1 MAANLTSVE
10 KALKE
15 LYLGAIVEQLN
26 TDIDPFVASIERSTE
41 AITGNN
47 GIVRA
52 AQIGLNGGFGAGTET
67 GTLPLPGENIY
78 KNLRSTT
85 KNMYGVISI
94 SDKLLKSVRG
104 NDKGSFA
111 NLIEREIQSML
122 HTGKWHFARQVY
134 GSSSGKIANCVK
146 GASASTKVAVD
157 SVQFLIE
164 GITIDIL
171 ASGGTTIASA
181 RRILNIDRGKKELT
195 ISGTAIT
202 VTDGAYITAQGSAGL
217 EMTGLNDLFNIEAAQ
232 LYGNNRADNSWLN
245 PTVDNAAG
253 ELTQGLLQKTITDLE
268 DSYNVKIDYIS
279 AGNDAFIHY
288 MNLLKAESRQVNTT
302 KLAGGVSGLTFNGIN
317 VVRNRFTPADGM
329 DFLDTSK
336 FKIDQV
342 SEWDWIEGPTR
353 SIFVQNG
360 NTPTYNATLVKYADL
375 MCVTPGGMAR
385 LTGITAPAAAAAE

>member
-15 LYLGAIVEQLN
+15 LYLGPIIDQLN
-26 TDIDPFVASIERSTE
+26 TEIDPFVARIERSTE

-85 KNMYGVISI
+85 KNLYGVIAI
-94 SDKLLKSVRG
+94 SDKLLKSVKG

-111 NLIEREIQSML
+111 NLIEREIQGML
-122 HTGKWHFARQVY
+122 HTAKWHFARQVY
-134 GSSSGKIANCVK
+134 GSASGKIANCVA
-146 GASASTKVAVD
+146 GGASTKIGVD

-164 GITIDIL
+164 GITIDIMR
-171 ASGGTTIASA
+171 SDGGVVEKA
-181 RRILNIDRGKKELT
+181 RRILNIDRKTNEIT
-195 ISGTAIT
+195 ISGTAVT
-202 VTDGAYITAQGSAGL
+202 VPEGAYITAQGSAGL
-217 EMTGLNDLFNIEAAQ
+217 EMTGLTDLFNVGAAQ
-232 LYGNNRADNSWLN
+232 LYGNTRADNSWLN
-245 PTVDNAAG
+245 PTVNTAVG
-253 ELTQGLLQKTITDLE
+253 EISQGLLQNTITGVE
-268 DSYNVKIDYIS
+268 DAYNVKIDYIS

-288 MNLLKAESRQVNTT
+288 MNLLKAESRQVNTMT
-302 KLAGGVSGLTFNGIN
+302 LAGGVTGLKFNNID
-317 VVRNRFTPADGM
+317 VVRNRFTPVDGM

-385 LTGITAPAAAAAE
+385 LTGLTQAV

>member
-15 LYLGAIVEQLN
+15 LYLGPIIDQLN
-26 TDIDPFVASIERSTE
+26 TEIDPFVARIERSTE

-67 GTLPLPGENIY
+67 GILPLPGENIY

-85 KNMYGVISI
+85 KNLYGVIAI
-94 SDKLLKSVRG
+94 SDKLLKSVKG

-111 NLIEREIQSML
+111 NLIEREIQGML
-122 HTGKWHFARQVY
+122 HTAKWHFARQVY
-134 GSSSGKIANCVK
+134 GSASGKIANCVA
-146 GASASTKVAVD
+146 GNASTEIGVD

-164 GITIDIL
+164 GITIDIVG
-171 ASGGTTIASA
+171 SDGGVVANA
-181 RRILNIDRGKKELT
+181 RRILNIDRKTNEIT
-195 ISGTAIT
+195 ISGTAVT
-202 VTDGAYITAQGSAGL
+202 VPEGAYITAQGSAGL
-217 EMTGLNDLFNIEAAQ
+217 EMTGLTDLFNVESAQ
-232 LYGNNRADNSWLN
+232 LYGNTRADNSWLN
-245 PTVDNAAG
+245 PTVETSVG
-253 ELTQGLLQKTITDLE
+253 EISQGLLQNTITGVE
-268 DSYNVKIDYIS
+268 DAYNVKIDYIS

-288 MNLLKAESRQVNTT
+288 MNLLKAESRQVNTMT
-302 KLAGGVSGLTFNGIN
+302 LAGGVTGLKFNNID
-317 VVRNRFTPADGM
+317 VVRNRFTPVDGM

-385 LTGITAPAAAAAE
+385 LTGLTEAA

>member
-15 LYLGAIVEQLN
+15 LYLGPIIDQLN
-26 TDIDPFVASIERSTE
+26 TEIDPFVARIERSTE

-85 KNMYGVISI
+85 KNLYGVIAI
-94 SDKLLKSVRG
+94 SDKLLKSVKG
-104 NDKGSFA
+104 IDKGSFA
-111 NLIEREIQSML
+111 NLIEREIQGML
-122 HTGKWHFARQVY
+122 HTAKWHFARQVY
-134 GSSSGKIANCVK
+134 GSSSGKIANCVA
-146 GASASTKVAVD
+146 GGASTKIGVD

-164 GITIDIL
+164 GITIDIMR
-171 ASGGTTIASA
+171 SDGGVVENA
-181 RRILNIDRGKKELT
+181 RRILNIDRNTNEIT
-195 ISGTAIT
+195 ISGTAVT
-202 VTDGAYITAQGSAGL
+202 VPEGAYITAQGSAGL
-217 EMTGLNDLFNIEAAQ
+217 EMTGLTDLFNVGAAQ
-232 LYGNNRADNSWLN
+232 LYGNTRADNSWLN
-245 PTVDNAAG
+245 PTVETAVG
-253 ELTQGLLQKTITDLE
+253 EISQGLLQNTITGVE
-268 DSYNVKIDYIS
+268 DAYNVKIDYIS

-288 MNLLKAESRQVNTT
+288 MNLLKAESRQVNTMT
-302 KLAGGVSGLTFNGIN
+302 LAGGVTGLKFNNID
-317 VVRNRFTPADGM
+317 VVRNRFTPVDGM

-385 LTGITAPAAAAAE
+385 LTGLTEAVV

>member
-1 MAANLTSVE
+1 MAANLASVE

-15 LYLGAIVEQLN
+15 LYLGPIIEQLN
-26 TDIDPFVASIERSTE
+26 TDIDPFVARIERSTE
-41 AITGNN
+41 NITGNN

-85 KNMYGVISI
+85 KNLYGVISI
-94 SDKLLKSVRG
+94 SDKLLKSVKANDRG
-104 NDKGSFA
+104 AFA
-111 NLIEREIQSML
+111 NLVEREIRGML
-122 HTGKWHFARQVY
+122 HTAKWHFARQVY
-134 GSSSGKIANCVK
+134 GSSSGKLAACVSSSGNK
-146 GASASTKVAVD
+146 ITVD

-164 GITIDIL
+164 GITIDVL
-171 ASGGTTIASA
+171 SSGGSELAKA
-181 RRILNIDRGKKELT
+181 RRILNIDRAKKEVT
-195 ISGTAIT
+195 VSGAS
-202 VTDGAYITAQGSAGL
+202 VGDVSGGYITAQGSAGL
-217 EMTGLNDLFNIEAAQ
+217 EMTGLADLFNIDAAQ
-232 LYGNNRADNSWLN
+232 LYGNTRADNSWLN
-245 PTVDNAAG
+245 PKVNKTAG
-253 ELTQGLLQKTITDLE
+253 EITQGLLQETITEIE
-268 DSYNVKIDYIS
+268 DAYNVKIDYIS

-288 MNLLKAESRQVNTT
+288 MNLLKAESRQVNTMT
-302 KLAGGVSGLTFNGIN
+302 LAGGVTGLKFNNID

-385 LTGITAPAAAAAE
+385 LTGIEAPAAE

>member
-15 LYLGAIVEQLN
+15 LYLGTIIEQLN
-26 TDIDPFVASIERSTE
+26 TDIDPFVARIERSTE

-67 GTLPLPGENIY
+67 GTLPMPGENIY

-94 SDKLLKSVRG
+94 SDKLLKSVKG

-111 NLIEREIQSML
+111 NLVEREIKSML
-122 HTGKWHFARQVY
+122 HTAKWHFARQVY
-134 GSSSGKIANCVK
+134 GSSSGKIANCTP
-146 GASASTKVAVD
+146 GSASTKVVVD
-157 SVQFLIE
+157 STQFLIE

-171 ASGGTTIASA
+171 ASDGNHIAKA
-181 RRILNIDRGKKELT
+181 RRILNIDRTKKELT
-195 ISGTAIT
+195 ISGTAVT
-202 VTDGAYITAQGSAGL
+202 VSSGAYITAQGSAGL
-217 EMTGLNDLFNIEAAQ
+217 EMTGLTDLFNTGAAQ
-232 LYGNNRADNSWLN
+232 LYGNTRADNSWLN
-245 PTVDNAAG
+245 PTVKTGVG
-253 ELTQGLLQKTITDLE
+253 EISQGLLQETITDLE
-268 DSYNVKIDYIS
+268 DAYNVKIDYIS
-279 AGNDAFIHY
+279 AGNEAFIHY
-288 MNLLKAESRQVNTT
+288 MNLLKAESRQINTLS
-302 KLAGGVSGLTFNGIN
+302 LAGGVTGLKFNNID
-317 VVRNRFTPADGM
+317 VVRNRFTPVDGM
-329 DFLDTSK
+329 DFLDTDK

-385 LTGITAPAAAAAE
+385 LTGITKPVAAAAD